1 MVSSRVKSKS
11 AARSSNKVTI
21 KIITQEPD
29 SLIGVKTSRVYS
41 QIARM
46 SRDPRKQTERAFLIT
61 VLEESSVT
69 TTVNGK
75 TVKKDPPF
83 VAMKA
88 ADVNKCFG
96 RQVEKLPDASF
107 FHLSKA

>member
-11 AARSSNKVTI
+11 AACPSNKITI
-21 KIITQEPD
+21 KVIAQNPD

-69 TTVNGK
+69 TIVNGK

-83 VAMKA
+83 VREGLLKF
-88 ADVNKCFG
+88 K
-96 RQVEKLPDASF
+96 KLAGWCIQC
-107 FHLSKA
+107 LCNSK

>member
-11 AARSSNKVTI
+11 AACPSNKITI
-21 KIITQEPD
+21 KVIAQNPD

-69 TTVNGK
+69 TIVNGK

-96 RQVEKLPDASF
+96 KQVEKLPSASF
-107 FHLSKA
+107 IHLSKA